1 VQKKRKLQIG
11 IFSYDGAPELQTMH
25 CVIST
30 LIELSIKGMESH
42 ITARVGNADVA
53 GARNSM
59 VGEFLSGDCTDL
71 LMLDHDVAWEPGA
84 VLRLMHH
91 PVDLVCGAYRARKDP
106 EQYPIRC
113 LGKEI
118 WSCPDTGLIEVEG
131 LGAGFMRITRKCL
144 EDMVKAYESRRYYD
158 EWFKR
163 DTWSLFDFVSE
174 NGFRWSEDIMFCK
187 RYRDIGGKVW
197 VDPELTLHH
206 VGKKTFT
213 GTFGHWLKAN
223 APLHAPSEAD
233 RLKALLGTVQLA
245 TTKALAGEGPQKVEA
260 VA

>member
-1 VQKKRKLQIG
+1 MQQKRKLQIG

-30 LIELSIKGMESH
+30 LIELSVKGIESH

-59 VGEFLSGDCTDL
+59 VGEFLSTDCTDL
-71 LMLDHDVAWEPGA
+71 LMIDHDVAWEPGA
-84 VLRLMHH
+84 VLRLLHH

-113 LGKEI
+113 IEGSKEI
-118 WSCPDTGLIEVEG
+118 WSCEHTGLIEVEG
-131 LGAGFMRITRKCL
+131 LGAGFMRISRRCL
-144 EDMVKAYESRRYYD
+144 EEMVKHYADTKYHD

-163 DTWSLFDFVSE
+163 DTWSLFDFVTK
-174 NGFRWSEDIMFCK
+174 NGNRWSEDIIFCQ
-187 RYRDIGGKVW
+187 RYRAIGGRVW
-197 VDPELTLHH
+197 IDPDLQLHH

-233 RLKALLGTVQLA
+233 RLKALLGAKQ
-245 TTKALAGEGPQKVEA
+245 ALEA

>member
-1 VQKKRKLQIG
+1 MAGKRKLQFG

-25 CVIST
+25 CVIQS

-42 ITARVGNADVA
+42 VTARVGNADVA

-59 VGEFLSGDCTDL
+59 IGEFLESDCTDL

-84 VLRLMHH
+84 VLRLLHH
-91 PVDLVCGAYRARKDP
+91 PVELVCGAYRARKDP
-106 EQYPIRC
+106 EQYPIRA
-113 LGKEI
+113 LSQSQI

-131 LGAGFMRITRKCL
+131 LGAGFMRI
-144 EDMVKAYESRRYYD
+144 SRRCAEEMAKGYAHTKYFD

-163 DTWSLFDFVSE
+163 DTYSLFDFITE
-174 NGFRWSEDIMFCK
+174 GGFRWSEDITFCK
-187 RYRDIGGKVW
+187 RYRAIGGRVW
-197 VDPELTLHH
+197 IDPELTLHH

-223 APLHAPSEAD
+223 APIHAPDEAS
-233 RLKALLGTVQLA
+233 RLKALLGTMKPPA
-245 TTKALAGEGPQKVEA
+245 E
-260 VA
+260 VAA